1 MQTASIKPSQSRHVN
16 AVLGPTNTG
25 KTHLAI
31 ERMLGHETGLIGL
44 PLRLLAREIYDKIV
58 ARIGPNEVALI
69 TGEEKIKPERP
80 RYWVCTVE
88 AMPLGVEADF
98 LAVDEIQL
106 AADFDRGHVFT
117 ERLFHARGQSET
129 LLLGA
134 QTMSDTIRELIPG
147 ANFIA
152 RPRLSKLTYAGQKKI
167 TRLQSRTAI
176 VAFSAND
183 VYAIAELIRR
193 QRGGAAVVLGAL
205 SPRTRNAQVALYQSG
220 DVDFL
225 VATDAI
231 GMGLNLD
238 VDHIAFA
245 GTRKFDGRAHRSLTP
260 AELAQIAGRAGRHL
274 NDGTFGVTADVEP
287 FDQELVNKLENH
299 DFEPVKVLQWRNN
312 DLDFGSI
319 DRLKESL
326 RRVPEHARL
335 QRARTADDFE
345 ALELASNDP
354 RIAELAVA
362 PAAIKQLW
370 EVCQVPDY
378 RKVAPATHAELVAS
392 LYKFIMSDEGV
403 IPEDWFAGQVE
414 QADRTEGDIDTL
426 SNRIAHIRTW
436 TFVSNRRE
444 WLKDPD
450 HWQAKTREIEDKL
463 SDALH
468 EQLTQRFVDK
478 RTSVLMKS
486 MRDKDSLFAEIE
498 KDGRVVVEKHYVGK
512 LEGFSFTPDAAAAG
526 VHGKAARNA
535 AAKVLVHELAARAD
549 RLAAAPD
556 TAFTLTREGQI
567 VWERQEIG
575 RISAGDDPLKP
586 NFSLFS
592 DEHLAAIDKDNITK
606 RIETWLGHHIE
617 VRLKPLQEISK
628 AEEISGLAK
637 GIAFRLRESF
647 GVLKRETVAEEIK
660 SVDQEGRAQLR
671 KYGVRFGAHHIYFP
685 LLLKPA
691 SADLLLLLWLLKH
704 GAEHNLTTAAIA
716 EAPRQGLTSVPR
728 NAAMPE
734 AFYRAAGFH
743 VCGLRAVRVDM
754 LERLADIIRPLTAWK
769 PTEAATEPPAGAA
782 GGGAF
787 RIRPEMM
794 SIMGCSGDELGL
806 ILESL
811 GFRREKRPLKKA
823 APVAG
828 SAAADGTAPVAEAA
842 PTAAEVPDRV
852 QAANDNDA
860 LPAGELVPT
869 GSEAEGSVVLP
880 VEELAP
886 KAIEANDNVAP
897 GSGEAHA
904 ETMPAEANG
913 GGGESAAVAHT
924 DSAAA
929 APHADGEATARAE
942 PAPGQSADP
951 EFEEVW
957 RFRRPKPKFERSEG
971 AAGGRPHHRRPHGAG
986 ESRERGARPNQ
997 ERPRPPRDGTNA
1009 ASPQGQSQD
1018 GQKDQAQAHGAP
1030 REQRHGGGGRGPGN
1044 RDHGRHQ
1051 RPNAERQARPQQQG
1065 AQPEAGAQAKPDG
1078 AQQRPGGGG
1087 AQQQRGGQPH
1097 RRDSRPGEQG
1107 GTRGRDS
1114 RPPRHQDKKPYTATA
1129 APRKSSATVDPDS
1142 PFAALSQL
1150 KEKLEKQRQTEGEA
1164 V

>member
-1 MQTASIKPSQSRHVN
+1 MQTAPIKPSQSRHVN

-25 KTHLAI
+25 KTYLAI

-44 PLRLLAREIYDKIV
+44 PLRLLAREVYDKIV
-58 ARIGPNEVALI
+58 ARIGPSEVALI
-69 TGEEKIKPERP
+69 TGEEKIKPEHP

-88 AMPLGVEADF
+88 AMPREVEVDF

-117 ERLFHARGQSET
+117 ERLFHARGTGET

-134 QTMSDTIRELIPG
+134 QTMADTIRELIPG
-147 ANFIA
+147 ANFIQ
-152 RPRLSKLTYAGQKKI
+152 RPRLSKLTYTGQKKI
-167 TRLQSRTAI
+167 TRLQSRSAI

-245 GTRKFDGRAHRSLTP
+245 GTRKFDGRGHRSLTP

-274 NDGTFGVTADVEP
+274 NDGTFGVTGDVEP
-287 FDQELVNKLENH
+287 FDQELIGKLENH

-312 DLDFGSI
+312 ALEFGSI

-326 RRVPEHARL
+326 RQVPGHARL
-335 QRARTADDFE
+335 QRARTADDLE
-345 ALELASNDP
+345 ALDLASNDP
-354 RIAELAVA
+354 AIAALATA
-362 PAAIKQLW
+362 PAAIRQLW

-378 RKVAPATHAELVAS
+378 RKVAPATHAELVS
-392 LYKFIMSDEGV
+392 TLYKFIMSDEGV
-403 IPEDWFAGQVE
+403 IPEDWFAAQVD

-450 HWQAKTREIEDKL
+450 HWQSKTREIEDKL

-512 LEGFSFTPDAAAAG
+512 LEGFAFTPDAAAAG

-556 TAFTLTREGQI
+556 TAFTLTREGQL
-567 VWERQEIG
+567 VWEHQEIG
-575 RISAGDDPLKP
+575 RLSASDDSLKP
-586 NFSLFS
+586 NFTLFS
-592 DEHLAAIDKDNITK
+592 DEHLAAIDKDNISK
-606 RIETWLGHHIE
+606 RIETWIDHHIE
-617 VRLKPLQEISK
+617 VRLKPLLEISK
-628 AEEISGLAK
+628 AEDISGLAK
-637 GIAFRLRESF
+637 GIAFRLCENF
-647 GVLKRETVAEEIK
+647 GVLKRDTVADEIK

-691 SADLLLLLWLLKH
+691 SSDLLLLLWLLKH
-704 GAEHNLTTAAIA
+704 GAGHNLAPAAIA

-728 NAAMPE
+728 SSTMPE
-734 AFYRAAGFH
+734 AFYRAAGYH
-743 VCGLRAVRVDM
+743 VCGQRAVRVDM

-769 PTEAATEPPAGAA
+769 PTEAAPEPPAGAA

-794 SIMGCSGDELGL
+794 SIMGCSGDELSL

-811 GFRREKRPLKKA
+811 GFRREKRPVKKA
-823 APVAG
+823 
-828 SAAADGTAPVAEAA
+828 APVAEAA
-842 PTAAEVPDRV
+842 PAAAPAEEPGDVL
-852 QAANDNDA
+852 AANDNA
-860 LPAGELVPT
+860 APA
-869 GSEAEGSVVLP
+869 AEDVAP
-880 VEELAP
+880 VETGAEAAALA
-886 KAIEANDNVAP
+886 EAQVERA
-897 GSGEAHA
+897 
-904 ETMPAEANG
+904 PAEALVEMVQAEAQVEAVPAEVQEEAALAEADASA
-913 GGGESAAVAHT
+913 GE
-924 DSAAA
+924 AA
-929 APHADGEATARAE
+929 APAPAEEQASEPHLAAEGAAAVQAESAKSEGTVEAE
-942 PAPGQSADP
+942 P

-957 RFRRPKPKFERSEG
+957 RFRRPKPKFERPEG
-971 AAGGRPHHRRPHGAG
+971 AGGGRPHHRRPQGAQG
-986 ESRERGARPNQ
+986 DSEGRERGHRPGQ
-997 ERPRPPRDGTNA
+997 DRQRQPREGA
-1009 ASPQGQSQD
+1009 APQPQAQD
-1018 GQKDQAQAHGAP
+1018 RQKDQAQA
-1030 REQRHGGGGRGPGN
+1030 GN
-1044 RDHGRHQ
+1044 R
-1051 RPNAERQARPQQQG
+1051 E
-1065 AQPEAGAQAKPDG
+1065 
-1078 AQQRPGGGG
+1078 QRPGGGQHRDHGRPQRSHGERHGRPAQQAAPQEG
-1087 AQQQRGGQPH
+1087 APQAKADGTQQQRAGGGGQQQQH
-1097 RRDSRPGEQG
+1097 QRGGGQQHQQRGRPGEQNTG
-1107 GTRGRDS
+1107 RGRDS
-1114 RPPRHQDKKPYTATA
+1114 RAPRHQDKKPFAATA
-1129 APRKSSATVDPDS
+1129 APKKSSAAVDPDS

-1150 KEKLEKQRQTEGEA
+1150 KERLEKQRQTQDET